1 MATPLSVGA
10 TRGQKIFISMFALV
24 FVAILSGAIVILTTF
39 ILPGFL
45 ETEADP
51 DFGPPSWLVYAVGGF
66 IALVFVTIV
75 AVFVTVIVSTFR
87 HKASLDGS
95 LLRVT
100 GAYRTRSV
108 DLAKARAWIGTQPAP
123 GGDEPMAARRRIPL
137 LYAQEQ
143 GGRRVRLRLHD
154 NTGSLLPPDELLA
167 LSAAMPAGPTTDQ
180 LRHLATDPT
189 ARLL

>member
-10 TRGQKIFISMFALV
+10 TRGQKIFISVFALV
-24 FVAILSGAIVILTTF
+24 FVAILSGAIFILTTF

-45 ETEADP
+45 GTETES
-51 DFGPPSWLVYAVGGF
+51 DFGPPSWLVYAIGGF
-66 IALVFVTIV
+66 FALVFLTIV
-75 AVFVTVIVSTFR
+75 IVFVTVIVATFR

-95 LLRVT
+95 RLQVT

-108 DLAKARAWIGTQPAP
+108 DLATARAWIGTQPAP
-123 GGDEPMAARRRIPL
+123 GGDEPLAARRRIPL
-137 LYAQEQ
+137 LYAQDQ
-143 GGRRVRLRLHD
+143 GRRVRLRLHD

-167 LSAAMPAGPTTDQ
+167 LAAAMPEGPTADQ